1 MIDKNIPTKL
11 FLNGPVLSFVS
22 HPQSVTDVIGI
33 ATFSGIATA
42 FFPSQ
47 TPENNAINDGSISF
61 EWYFDGQ
68 RVLDS
73 LEDSSSSAS
82 IETVGTATTLTIS
95 GLDVNDNGKEVYIVA
110 NYEPTAYSQPV
121 GSAVTVGT
129 ARSTGSANNEP
140 LRSNSAIVEVKPII
154 RINTQPEDS
163 IKGAE
168 SDHVYTI
175 DAEIFPTGGFLNYQW
190 QLNDNDLVDGDTQSQ
205 VSESSEGKIS
215 VTSDDGDIFTIDF
228 GSLKVYNL
236 FQTGKTYTLVSDSN
250 IVSRLYAEGAGG
262 GRSAVG
268 NVSGGKGGSSTGIFT
283 FIAGETYKLRVGG
296 AGANAGSGGFSGGGN
311 GGGGSYGGGGGGGG
325 FTGLFKDS
333 ITQENAI
340 LIAGGGG
347 GGSNDPGIGGAGGGT
362 SGGNSGNAGSRGGFG
377 GNQTSGG
384 SGGSSGG
391 TSGSALQGG
400 SGASGGGGGYFGGG
414 GGYTNTIP
422 GADGAGGGGSGYI
435 NSSFVSEELTT
446 IAGGADTELNGSF
459 SIEAISIEKQAKTI
473 VSGANSPN
481 LTINSEILSSGIIR
495 CKLTASNV
503 QTSPIYSSSVN
514 YINLEQRPIIKL
526 EGYGTSSTAT
536 LLERNLDESEFSITS
551 DILNSDDICFYS
563 SEKDLEIE
571 LDLYGAKGSDRGNFV
586 GGEGGYSRIQFT
598 MKRNE
603 EYILRGIRSNTAL
616 FLYRKGSL
624 IAVVGQG
631 GSAGTTGNGG
641 KGGGVNLAG
650 QSGPGGSA
658 GSGGQRIAIG
668 GLLENGIFGSASTIQ
683 ASSIY
688 PEDQKATGTDGGQT
702 IKCSKGVYWRNQGLS
717 SCEDIGTSKFRLS
730 DGTEV
735 TNSASITRGFKSGYN
750 INRTAGAYDSGAGFG
765 GDGATGG
772 NGGGGGQ
779 GGGGGSGYSDGSI
792 SIIDTQLGGS
802 TGNAR
807 VNIRLSSGDF
817 YVDSVGRILI
827 LSNTDNRDP
836 RTLTKVTGKVLPGTN
851 TCIDDA
857 RWQRF
862 LDLARDGTQN
872 YRLTGTLDGKT
883 TKITN
888 ATDRN
893 IYRMINANA
902 LTLRNSLTDWYDSNY
917 YYTLL
922 ALAWDEDSGGISG
935 FGVDYSIL
943 SWSPTSAYGFG
954 YYGHSSNSFFTPTTY
969 SHFSANWWIL
979 PPGVPDFS

>member
-1 MIDKNIPTKL
+1 MMNKSIPTKL

-22 HPQSVTDVIGI
+22 HPQSVTDITGI

-47 TPENNAINDGSISF
+47 TPENNAIDDGSISF

-95 GLDVNDNGKEVYIVA
+95 GLDVNDNGKEVYVVA

-140 LRSNSAIVEVKPII
+140 LRSNSAIVEVKSII

-163 IKGAE
+163 IKGSG

-215 VTSDDGDIFTIDF
+215 VTSDDGDVFTIDF
-228 GSLKVYNL
+228 GSLKVYNS

-377 GNQTSGG
+377 GNQTFGG

-435 NSSFVSEELTT
+435 NSSLISEELTT
-446 IAGGADTELNGSF
+446 IAGGVDTKLNGSF
-459 SIEAISIEKQAKTI
+459 SIEAISIEKQVKTI

-526 EGYGTSSTAT
+526 EGYGTTSTAT
-536 LLERNLDESEFSITS
+536 LLERNLEESEFAITS

-563 SEKDLEIE
+563 SEKDLEVE
-571 LDLYGAKGSDRGNFV
+571 LDLFGAKGSNKGSFV

-598 MKRNE
+598 MKKEE
-603 EYILRGIRSNTAL
+603 EYVLRGIKSNSAL

-631 GSAGTTGNGG
+631 GGAGNVGNGG

-650 QSGPGGSA
+650 GAGTGAGGGVGGSRV
-658 GSGGQRIAIG
+658 SIG
-668 GLLENGIFGSASTIQ
+668 GLLENGTYGSASSLPL
-683 ASSIY
+683 SSIY
-688 PEDQKATGTDGGQT
+688 PQDQKATGTTGGQT

-717 SCEDIGTSKFRLS
+717 SCQDIGVSKFRLS

-735 TNSASITRGFKSGYN
+735 TNSASITRGFKAGYT
-750 INRTAGAYDSGAGFG
+750 INRTAGAYDSGAGVG

-772 NGGGGGQ
+772 NGGGASQG

-792 SIIDTQLGGS
+792 SIISTQLGGS

-807 VNIRLSSGDF
+807 VNVRLSSGDF
-817 YVDSVGRILI
+817 YVDALGRILI
-827 LSNTDNRDP
+827 LSCTDIRDP
-836 RTLTKVTGKVLPGTN
+836 NTLTRVTGKVLPGT
-851 TCIDDA
+851 
-857 RWQRF
+857 R
-862 LDLARDGTQN
+862 
-872 YRLTGTLDGKT
+872 YM
-883 TKITN
+883 
-888 ATDRN
+888 
-893 IYRMINANA
+893 Y
-902 LTLRNSLTDWYDSNY
+902 
-917 YYTLL
+917 
-922 ALAWDEDSGGISG
+922 
-935 FGVDYSIL
+935 
-943 SWSPTSAYGFG
+943 
-954 YYGHSSNSFFTPTTY
+954 
-969 SHFSANWWIL
+969 
-979 PPGVPDFS
+979 